1 MDDEIE
7 YGLVSAL
14 ELGFAEDTGAIEVLY
29 IIIKKWVNLYSSAN
43 SVPMIMKL
51 GK

>member
-1 MDDEIE
+1 ME

-29 IIIKKWVNLYSSAN
+29 IIYYYLTLDGRLDD
-43 SVPMIMKL
+43 SV
-51 GK
+51 